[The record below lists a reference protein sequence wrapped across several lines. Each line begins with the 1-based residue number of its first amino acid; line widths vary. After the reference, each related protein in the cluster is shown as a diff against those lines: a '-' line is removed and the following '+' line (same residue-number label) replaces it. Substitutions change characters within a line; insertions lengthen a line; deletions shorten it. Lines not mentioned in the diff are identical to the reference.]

1 MRSSAP
7 PKSQRHA
14 IPSSGDTQTPGQGGL
29 RGSHLHGQWVGRVN
43 DGRLARASVDDQVA
57 VVVGEHRNGQDFHPW
72 RSNRQTY
79 RHQGMT
85 PPLPRKGGR
94 GKPNSPHQVRSE
106 TCFGQFGD
114 GNPSSPQSASVGG
127 HGGATAGGVCGGG
140 GSPGLTGEAAGLGC
154 GVAVGVPLPGLLHL
168 PLVEEIA
175 QPRAGVQA
183 VPGEG
188 RPPPG
193 VNPQPPPWSP
203 PWGGG
208 CCQGWD
214 PHGGHIQRHFPT
226 CGGWRWRI
234 PRHPPQPPAPDLQ
247 RGQNRFPRQVPPSC
261 SGQQEP
267 GIEGMGGWGVGSI
280 AAGVF
285 ICPAVC
291 PGGLCSPG
299 TAGAPGFCPQ
309 QRSGCRLSPASPR
322 GGHAQG

>member
-1 MRSSAP
+1 M
-7 PKSQRHA
+7 
-14 IPSSGDTQTPGQGGL
+14 
-29 RGSHLHGQWVGRVN
+29 
-43 DGRLARASVDDQVA
+43 
-57 VVVGEHRNGQDFHPW
+57 
-72 RSNRQTY
+72 
-79 RHQGMT
+79 
-85 PPLPRKGGR
+85 
-94 GKPNSPHQVRSE
+94 
-106 TCFGQFGD
+106 
-114 GNPSSPQSASVGG
+114 
-127 HGGATAGGVCGGG
+127 
-140 GSPGLTGEAAGLGC
+140 
-154 GVAVGVPLPGLLHL
+154 GVPLPGLLHL

-267 GIEGMGGWGVGSI
+267 GIEGMGGVGSGQHRCGGVHLSSRLSRRALLTGNGWSPRVLPAAAVWLPAVPRLTPGGPCSGLTPLRGPSLGATAPGKREARAERAEEKGSEKRPRGMCHGGAQQMQVVGGWGALPHLYSSVSGLGRGTGAMKDVQSPRLQSPSPGQGHPPGWLHPPSRHQLVHRGGILAGTGGPLQLWGVGARSR
-280 AAGVF
+280 G
-285 ICPAVC
+285 
-291 PGGLCSPG
+291 
-299 TAGAPGFCPQ
+299 AGAPVSTGQ
-309 QRSGCRLSPASPR
+309 Q
-322 GGHAQG
+322 GHGQGTGVG